1 MKKSNDINKNRKSRF
16 FELTALIICILCIS
30 IGFLAYSKNI
40 KIHSNLTANP
50 DDLTFRVVFST
61 SNKSEK
67 IEPIEPKIEPRSS
80 TATAENGIIVNKNG
94 PKLSNLNVKF
104 TAPGQR
110 ARYTFYVYNAG
121 EYMAYLD
128 SIIYSN
134 IAGTNSHKLCIAND
148 GTTNESI
155 KKACDNIIITIKT
168 GNLETSKSL
177 YYIENKSLRSRTG
190 NLVEVT
196 IEYLNGSNNPNKAFE
211 VIFGDIYLNYAMF
224 PGNGSQVV
232 S

>member
-1 MKKSNDINKNRKSRF
+1 MKRKDKYTYKKSTF
-16 FELTALIICILCIS
+16 LELTALIICIFCIS
-30 IGFLAYSKNI
+30 LGFLAYSKNL
-40 KIHSNLTANP
+40 KIHSNLAGNP

-61 SNKSEK
+61 SNKSEQIK
-67 IEPIEPKIEPRSS
+67 PIEPKIEPRSS
-80 TATAENGIIVNKNG
+80 TATAENAIIDNNNG
-94 PKLSNLNVKF
+94 PSITNLNVKF

-110 ARYTFYVYNAG
+110 ARYTFYIYNAG

-134 IAGTNSHKLCIAND
+134 VFGTNLNKVCIAKD
-148 GTTNESI
+148 GNTNESI

-177 YYIENKSLRSRTG
+177 YYINNESLRPRTA

-196 IEYLNGSNNPNKAFE
+196 IEYLEGSVHPNKAFE
-211 VIFGDIYLNYAMF
+211 VIFGDIHLNYAMI
-224 PGNGSQVV
+224 PGNGRSEI